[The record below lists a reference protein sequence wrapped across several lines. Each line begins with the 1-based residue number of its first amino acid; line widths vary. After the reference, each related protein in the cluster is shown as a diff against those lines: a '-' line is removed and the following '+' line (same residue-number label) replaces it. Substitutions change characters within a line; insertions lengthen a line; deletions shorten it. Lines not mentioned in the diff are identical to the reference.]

1 MFHVK
6 HGRAS
11 FRVDM
16 VSFLKLALYGFIP
29 NCARSLGTYVEKS
42 CYRRG
47 AVLMAKLEQGPA
59 GALWP
64 VPTPAIACQHAN
76 ISFIHAAG

>member
-16 VSFLKLALYGFIP
+16 VSFLKLALDGFIP
-29 NCARSLGTYVEKS
+29 DCTYSLGTYVENS
-42 CYRRG
+42 CYRKG
-47 AVLMAKLEQGPA
+47 AVLMDKLEQGPA